1 MVQASVYK
9 NIQNSNSKGKDN
21 KKTKAY
27 ELNLNE
33 SEVGTLLFVI
43 SKVLKVLLEK
53 QMRLVIKKIG

>member
-21 KKTKAY
+21 KTPKAY